1 LPYREFLARI
11 RRFFNGTDEHFD
23 WIADGFA
30 DGSLRQPAAPMTD
43 QELAE
48 AIRDFQKAPPSV
60 ASLRKLGSEFSRKR

>member
-11 RRFFNGTDEHFD
+11 RRMFDGANEHYN

-30 DGSLRQPAAPMTD
+30 DGSLRKPAEPMTD

-48 AIRDFQKAPPSV
+48 AIREFQKDPPSV
-60 ASLRKLGSEFSRKR
+60 STLRKLGSEFCRKR